1 VLRGRLLPGRQR
13 LLVAWFGIRGIGSLF
28 YLAFAMEHGVSGT
41 LAHELLATTLICVA
55 LSIVLHGVSAT
66 PLMRAHEDHEPTQ
79 EAPSRTG

>member
-1 VLRGRLLPGRQR
+1 
-13 LLVAWFGIRGIGSLF
+13 
-28 YLAFAMEHGVSGT
+28 MEHGVSGT
-41 LAHELLATTLICVA
+41 LAHELLATTLVCVA